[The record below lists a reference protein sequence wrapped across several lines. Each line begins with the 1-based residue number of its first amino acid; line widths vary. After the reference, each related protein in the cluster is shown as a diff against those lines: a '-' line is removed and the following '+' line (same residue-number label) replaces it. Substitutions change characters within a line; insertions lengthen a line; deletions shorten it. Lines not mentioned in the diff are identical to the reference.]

1 VSEEEQLRT
10 DLPQGLSL
18 GVQVGCTLY
27 VHGATV
33 MTPPPLG
40 RAGGAMKVE

>member
-10 DLPQGLSL
+10 NLPQGPSL
-18 GVQVGCTLY
+18 GVQVGYTLY
-27 VHGATV
+27 VHGGTV

-40 RAGGAMKVE
+40 RVGGAMKVE